1 MRPAHGRPRPRGR
14 AGAGRAPHHH
24 RSVVGAASGRP
35 AVTAPADADKKRSAA
50 APGGASGDEGPAT
63 AGDALA
69 FGMECYEASS
79 YEAALE
85 AFELALELPG
95 KGAMRLA
102 GSPRTYACASEGE
115 MNAAMYNMICCLC
128 RLGEEERAL
137 AVLDSLL
144 KNGFGDLDALRTD
157 ADLAALRSSPRFQV
171 ALAVAGLKRVFG
183 PDGS

>member
-1 MRPAHGRPRPRGR
+1 
-14 AGAGRAPHHH
+14 
-24 RSVVGAASGRP
+24 
-35 AVTAPADADKKRSAA
+35 
-50 APGGASGDEGPAT
+50 
-63 AGDALA
+63 
-69 FGMECYEASS
+69 MECYEAAS

-95 KGAMRLA
+95 KGAMRLS